1 MRTKQLPLILLL
13 CLISSAFAASA
24 DEQKNKSTE
33 IINSSLG
40 AIGQCVV
47 LTVSSAGAKTEE
59 YHAKIPNDMYS
70 PDGDNTALGLIEIGK
85 RVTDGINKAK
95 KLQGPTTITIRIETK
110 VPDSQP
116 SSK

>member
-1 MRTKQLPLILLL
+1 MRKKLPFILSLSI
-13 CLISSAFAASA
+13 ISTAFAASA
-24 DEQKNKSTE
+24 QEQKSQSTQ

-40 AIGQCVV
+40 TIGQCVV
-47 LTVSSAGAKTEE
+47 LTVSSPGAKTQE

-95 KLQGPTTITIRIETK
+95 KLEGATTITIQIETK
-110 VPDSQP
+110 VPKP
-116 SSK
+116 